1 VKAAKKQGMKDIVSQ
16 GLVLLVKSTGK
27 VVRRGV
33 GIPLWKN
40 LKEDFRMKTSTK

>member
-1 VKAAKKQGMKDIVSQ
+1 MKDIVSQ